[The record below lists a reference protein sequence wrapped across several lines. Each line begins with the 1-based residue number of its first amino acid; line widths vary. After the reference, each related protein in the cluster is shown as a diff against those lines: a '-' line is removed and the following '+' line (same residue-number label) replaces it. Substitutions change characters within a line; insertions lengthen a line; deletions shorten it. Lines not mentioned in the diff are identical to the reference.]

1 MFQINTRDELI
12 YLLTEAAEL
21 EHSLCCQYLFAAISL
36 KRDVSEGL
44 TWEQFNHVSD
54 WAQTIFMVARQEM
67 EHLSLVCNML
77 TAIGASPHFDR
88 PNFPHRSQYY
98 PLPFTL
104 ERFSEETVCR
114 FARYEKPENVEFPK
128 DIGCPPATLVPAP
141 IIPQPVD

>member
-1 MFQINTRDELI
+1 MIEIKTRDELI

-44 TWEQFNHVSD
+44 TWEQFNRVSD
-54 WAQTIFMVARQEM
+54 WAQALFMVARQEM

-77 TAIGASPHFDR
+77 TAIGGAPHFDR
-88 PNFPHRSQYY
+88 PNFPHRSKYF

-104 ERFSEETVCR
+104 ERFSEAAVCR
-114 FARYEKPENVEFPK
+114 FARYERPEHLPFP
-128 DIGCPPATLVPAP
+128 DPLCPPADAGKP
-141 IIPQPVD
+141 PQSAAAAR